1 MCSPEIWDLNG
12 FLLSSEQNKIWRFC
26 KSRFLEI
33 KILKQ
38 PFLFTYLYSNGQ
50 YGILCVDTFTL
61 IVCRTI
67 DCLFASLRFEHIIK
81 WRLVLTYT
89 RFKYVRFQYIFL
101 FYIPVMSY
109 LDLVYKLSE
118 FGSQGS
124 DRDDE
129 QVSFLFVSLGSIWS
143 VIWFYFKVS
152 GQ

>member
-89 RFKYVRFQYIFL
+89 SFKYVRFQYVFF
-101 FYIPVMSY
+101 FYHIY
-109 LDLVYKLSE
+109 QWCL
-118 FGSQGS
+118 
-124 DRDDE
+124 
-129 QVSFLFVSLGSIWS
+129 IW
-143 VIWFYFKVS
+143 IWFINCQNLVPKDLTVTMS
-152 GQ
+152 R